1 MITQYA
7 FIETLRVRGIF
18 VGPAFLIGLLYL
30 IELSFWSTA
39 TNDNPIGHYNRADII
54 HYILWSV
61 LVFQLTTVAGL
72 TDSLS
77 EYIEEGQIE
86 RFLLLPKNL
95 LVFFLQYGVGQLL
108 ARIFLFS
115 PFILGVIFFSGTSP
129 TLWLL
134 PAFLLAGLIINIC
147 FTFALSCLTFKFR
160 DAYAFVIIKDT
171 LAWMLSGALIPLDLF
186 PLVFQRVFQFLPFQ
200 YVAFMPTQVALG
212 IFNWRSFILLLIV
225 LISMILIANI
235 LWLRLSK
242 SNQGY
247 SNHD

>member
-1 MITQYA
+1 
-7 FIETLRVRGIF
+7 
-18 VGPAFLIGLLYL
+18 
-30 IELSFWSTA
+30 
-39 TNDNPIGHYNRADII
+39 
-54 HYILWSV
+54 
-61 LVFQLTTVAGL
+61 
-72 TDSLS
+72 
-77 EYIEEGQIE
+77 
-86 RFLLLPKNL
+86 LPKNL

-212 IFNWRSFILLLIV
+212 IFNWRSFIPLLIV